1 MKYYVNGFMFNEEG
15 TKVALIRKNRPEWQ
29 KGCLNGI
36 GGKINDEETPIE
48 AMNRE
53 FEEEAGGKGLDW
65 FQYCV
70 LDGEGW
76 SVYFFTTRGDL
87 STLETKTDEG
97 DIEIHDVHLIQYEM
111 IIKNLL
117 WLVPMALLRETTA
130 EVYQF

>member
-36 GGKINDEETPIE
+36 GGKINEGENPIQ

-53 FEEEAGGKGLDW
+53 FEEESGGKGLDW
-65 FQYCV
+65 FQYCT
-70 LDGEGW
+70 LEGEDW
-76 SVYFFTTRGDL
+76 SVYFFSTRGDI
-87 STLETKTDEG
+87 SDLETKTDEG
-97 DIEIHDVHLIQYEM
+97 DIEIHDVNDIQYQM

-117 WLVPMALLRETTA
+117 WLVPMALLKETVA